1 MMIKTLKNPLSLL
14 DYIEKIVEPTFN
26 DFHLNPTSERHAF
39 LACVVIYHSVDYASY
54 PAQNRGKITKEW
66 TASSIEF
73 AIVDLIANH
82 FKHLV
87 SWAETEYMNGT
98 LREGIP
104 LHSLIFHKESSE
116 NSCVLKLHHVYNCAK
131 EAIHFIKNWSKNEE
145 SVSE

>member
-1 MMIKTLKNPLSLL
+1 MMIKPLRNPLSLL

-39 LACVVIYHSVDYASY
+39 LACVVIYHSVDYASQST
-54 PAQNRGKITKEW
+54 QNRGKITKEW
-66 TASSIEF
+66 SSSSMEF

-87 SWAETEYMNGT
+87 SWAETKYMKGT
-98 LREGIP
+98 LPEGIP
-104 LHSLIFHKESSE
+104 LHSLIFHEESSE
-116 NSCVLKLHHVYNCAK
+116 KSYGLKLHHVYNCAK

-145 SVSE
+145 PVSK